1 MVAKQLGARK
11 AKFERGHLWP
21 PIQHGDIGEISH
33 QNEVQP
39 AAQDTIMEKKEMCD
53 MTNLKNLQ
61 YLSPHEQKQPG
72 DILVECSD
80 DYVTICES
88 IHFELGSE
96 RKKVGG
102 VLQNPSF
109 MHIFHH
115 QT

>member
-1 MVAKQLGARK
+1 
-11 AKFERGHLWP
+11 
-21 PIQHGDIGEISH
+21 
-33 QNEVQP
+33 
-39 AAQDTIMEKKEMCD
+39 